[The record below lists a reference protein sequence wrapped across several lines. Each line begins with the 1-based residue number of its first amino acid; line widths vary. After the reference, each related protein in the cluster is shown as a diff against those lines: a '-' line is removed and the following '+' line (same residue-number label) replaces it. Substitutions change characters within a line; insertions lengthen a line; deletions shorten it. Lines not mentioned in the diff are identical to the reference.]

1 MGCFP
6 VVDSTGNTPFNFN
19 GMIKIKTFIY
29 DGKPNKVNKTLQE
42 NEEYTGVL
50 NSTVNVLTP
59 VVRFRTR
66 TPVTFNYVYIDS
78 LHRYYFVSEISQDG
92 DICTVRLKVDVL
104 FTYKDKILSSSATLT
119 KGENVNKYVSNRS
132 NVVDLRPNIRKVD
145 FPNKELLNDTGSIIM
160 VTIKGNK

>member
-1 MGCFP
+1 MFP
-6 VVDSTGNTPFNFN
+6 VVDSTGTTPIKLN

-66 TPVTFNYVYIDS
+66 TPVNFNYVYIDS
-78 LHRYYFVSEISQDG
+78 LNRYYFVSEISQDG

-104 FTYKDKILSSSATLT
+104 FTYKDKILASSATLI

-132 NVVDLRPNIRKVD
+132 DVVDLRPNIRKVD
-145 FPNKELLNDTGSIIM
+145 FPNKELLNETGSIIM